1 MEFAKEL
8 KGKIEAAL
16 SEPSTSLV
24 KLKILSEDFSV
35 LIKLYTEWSSVVN
48 WNDTELAF
56 TQEVGFNL
64 KEKLANRLADEEHK
78 NNLKLDESRV
88 LQKNLVQGRTLPKID
103 SKSWPR
109 FLRIFRLEETNS
121 SLN

>member
-1 MEFAKEL
+1 M

-35 LIKLYTEWSSVVN
+35 LIKLYTEWSSVVH
-48 WNDTELAF
+48 WNDTEFAF

-64 KEKLANRLADEEHK
+64 KEKLANRLTDEEH
-78 NNLKLDESRV
+78 
-88 LQKNLVQGRTLPKID
+88 
-103 SKSWPR
+103 
-109 FLRIFRLEETNS
+109 
-121 SLN
+121 